1 MGQAAV
7 EEPAQGL
14 GAHGKVTTKGSVG
27 TLDAGKRLAMRLPGW
42 GLASAVAEWV
52 WGARSAKQAA
62 GKEGIGIREGAS
74 RRSKGETQSQI
85 SMWYKKMESATCY
98 EEWLDAASTLDELEG
113 SNTWKAEDES
123 PYYDSE
129 LIRQRLQEMQRSCA
143 EQDMP
148 AIIASLRSGLVR
160 NLGGIGDPRLH
171 DETHVGTKNLIRKHQ
186 TVLTRLLWEIA
197 NAPQDVIPL
206 EKRLEFFT
214 ESRHALG
221 KTALMLSGGAS
232 LGMYHFGI
240 LKALSA
246 QKLLPRVISGS
257 SAGAIV
263 AAIVGVRT
271 NEEMAE
277 LFDDTSRI
285 RLEFFGNPVGSLERK
300 LKRIFQTGHLM
311 DVSKLQK
318 VLIDNIGHVTFHE
331 AYERTGRIINITV
344 SPGNSFEKPRILNYL
359 TSPNVLMW
367 SAASASCA
375 LPGLFEA
382 VELLCKNAEGEHVPY
397 HISNVTWTDGS
408 LQSDLPTARLQEL
421 FNINYFIVSQTN
433 PHAIPFVQKAQRDI
447 AKRPKHRTQPSITQ
461 RLASAALYM
470 VKSEIL
476 HRCSQGIQ
484 LGIVPSFLGGLLNQ
498 KYVGDVTIVP
508 PLSLSGYARV
518 ISNPTSSSLAEFVRI
533 GEKRTWPS
541 IALIRSQCELEIV
554 LDQCV
559 RKLAA
564 EAQRQA
570 AMGAPV
576 ETSPGRRRARHTH
589 LDLNNFFGTSSVLHG
604 SAADNMTGFQADV
617 VQNIIAQ
624 DEHEEQAETH
634 GEHANPGGADIA
646 HMDVHELQ
654 TEDFVT
660 MMRHGSA
667 DSLGSEGSGRGGK
680 AAR

>member
-1 MGQAAV
+1 M
-7 EEPAQGL
+7 EEAC
-14 GAHGKVTTKGSVG
+14 S
-27 TLDAGKRLAMRLPGW
+27 
-42 GLASAVAEWV
+42 
-52 WGARSAKQAA
+52 
-62 GKEGIGIREGAS
+62 
-74 RRSKGETQSQI
+74 
-85 SMWYKKMESATCY
+85 Y
-98 EEWLDAASTLDELEG
+98 EEWLEAASALDELEG
-113 SNTWKAEDES
+113 SNAWKAVDES

-171 DETHVGTKNLIRKHQ
+171 DETHVGTKNVIRKHQ

-232 LGMYHFGI
+232 LGMYHFGVI
-240 LKALSA
+240 KALSV
-246 QKLLPRVISGS
+246 QKLMPRVISGS

-277 LFDDTSRI
+277 LFDNTSLI

-300 LKRIFQTGHLM
+300 LKRIFETGHLM

-318 VLIDNIGHVTFHE
+318 VLIDNIGHTTFHE

-344 SPGNSFEKPRILNYL
+344 SPGNSYEKPRILNYL

-382 VELLCKNAEGEHVPY
+382 VELLCKNAEGKHVPY

-447 AKRPKHRTQPSITQ
+447 AKRPKHRTHPSITQ
-461 RLASAALYM
+461 RMASAAVYM

-484 LGIVPSFLGGLLNQ
+484 LGIVPSFLGGLLSQ

-508 PLSLSGYARV
+508 PLSISGYARV
-518 ISNPTSSSLAEFVRI
+518 ISNPTSSSLSEFVRV

-564 EAQRQA
+564 EAQQQA
-570 AMGAPV
+570 AAGAPAL
-576 ETSPGRRRARHTH
+576 ERSPRRRARHTH

-604 SAADNMTGFQADV
+604 SASDNTTGFSEEV
-617 VQNIIAQ
+617 VHNIIAQ
-624 DEHEEQAETH
+624 DEQEEAAEAH
-634 GEHANPGGADIA
+634 GEHANPDGADIA
-646 HMDVHELQ
+646 HMDVHELGA
-654 TEDFVT
+654 EDFVT
-660 MMRHGSA
+660 LIRAGS
-667 DSLGSEGSGRGGK
+667 DGSGDGSGHGVKK
-680 AAR
+680 AR